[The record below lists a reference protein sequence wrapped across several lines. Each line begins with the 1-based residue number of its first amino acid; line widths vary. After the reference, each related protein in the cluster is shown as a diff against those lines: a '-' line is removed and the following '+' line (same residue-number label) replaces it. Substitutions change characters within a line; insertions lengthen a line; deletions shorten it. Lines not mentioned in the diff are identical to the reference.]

1 MNNRFTTSC
10 KEFFS
15 KPFFS
20 DSRTLLGLWTLLAI
34 IATIAKMKPERCNNF
49 LIFKGTFW
57 HAWQGTSLYAP
68 YPEEYFDVNH
78 YGPLFSLVIAPFAV
92 TPHFIGLLLW
102 LIGLTLLLYVA
113 VRHSDFSHKQQIF
126 IFWFCAHELL
136 TALYMQQFNIAITH
150 LFLYRART

>member
-78 YGPLFSLVIAPFAV
+78 YGPLFSLVIA
-92 TPHFIGLLLW
+92 
-102 LIGLTLLLYVA
+102 
-113 VRHSDFSHKQQIF
+113 
-126 IFWFCAHELL
+126 
-136 TALYMQQFNIAITH
+136 M
-150 LFLYRART
+150 

>member
-68 YPEEYFDVNH
+68 YPGMPGRVLH
-78 YGPLFSLVIAPFAV
+78 SMRP
-92 TPHFIGLLLW
+92 TP
-102 LIGLTLLLYVA
+102 
-113 VRHSDFSHKQQIF
+113 K
-126 IFWFCAHELL
+126 
-136 TALYMQQFNIAITH
+136 NISM
-150 LFLYRART
+150 